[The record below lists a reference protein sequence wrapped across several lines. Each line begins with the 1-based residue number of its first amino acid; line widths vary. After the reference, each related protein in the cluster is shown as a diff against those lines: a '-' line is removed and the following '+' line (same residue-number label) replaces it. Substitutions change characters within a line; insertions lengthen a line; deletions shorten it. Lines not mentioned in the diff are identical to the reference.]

1 MLRGG
6 AVVVDVFDKK
16 NRRLASHGDLD
27 DGQWHKV
34 VINKSKRKL
43 YLTIDNEETQSMKVR
58 QKLRVRSLTY
68 IGGVSR
74 QMSLEERL
82 VKDSLKG
89 CIRNLHIN
97 NKYLDL
103 AAGKPA
109 QAIGQCLARIEPGA
123 YFGGDAYAIYDDN
136 FNIGD
141 SLYVN
146 LEFKTTQLNGVLV
159 SLSDGTGAISFSIEL
174 HNGKVI
180 VSVTAGRKE
189 ETVQAIKSSMSK
201 YDLCDSMWHQ
211 VTVEY
216 IENVV
221 TLKVDMEDLVS
232 GFGKSSPILNHSRH
246 PLYIGG
252 LPESAPKG
260 SLQIRDN
267 FKGCLRK
274 LAINSRRLDWVH
286 MVSLQNVLPDS
297 CPSF

>member
-1 MLRGG
+1 MGDYSIEKRAAKFGNALESYTLLRVKRKTFRKKFKVLFDFRTYYRNGLFLYVHNGRKKNYHFAVMLRGG

-123 YFGGDAYAIYDDN
+123 YFGGDAYAIYEE
-136 FNIGD
+136 I
-141 SLYVN
+141 LYKKIKQER
-146 LEFKTTQLNGVLV
+146 LTEQLLTKDIKQERLTEQPLTKDIKQERLTERPLNKMILQARLTEQLLTKDIKNEKLTERPLNKMILQAFLV
-159 SLSDGTGAISFSIEL
+159 
-174 HNGKVI
+174 
-180 VSVTAGRKE
+180 
-189 ETVQAIKSSMSK
+189 
-201 YDLCDSMWHQ
+201 
-211 VTVEY
+211 
-216 IENVV
+216 
-221 TLKVDMEDLVS
+221 
-232 GFGKSSPILNHSRH
+232 
-246 PLYIGG
+246 
-252 LPESAPKG
+252 
-260 SLQIRDN
+260 
-267 FKGCLRK
+267 
-274 LAINSRRLDWVH
+274 
-286 MVSLQNVLPDS
+286 
-297 CPSF
+297 